1 MIPMHQTGH
10 GGGTPFPIRGIAR
23 KKLLI
28 ENFQG
33 VLGLPYLALRH
44 SRTFT
49 KICRKPLD
57 ITART
62 IQQPFSRGKINKSL
76 RAFDIK
82 RRTIRPYPALLH
94 AGPKGTPKSLRGSRF
109 DWNYLSHKTNT
120 TSNTYSYFHPIVI
133 GRINIS
139 HDFYVRQHIEI
150 LTILP

>member
-62 IQQPFSRGKINKSL
+62 IS
-76 RAFDIK
+76 
-82 RRTIRPYPALLH
+82 PYPTLLH
-94 AGPKGTPKSLRGSRF
+94 AGPKGIQKSLRGSRF